1 MQQPVPPQTGTSD
14 VPPELK
20 AAQKEI
26 RDLRA
31 QVVALKQP
39 GKAEAD
45 PAPKDFSDLSDQVAG
60 LQDEQPASPAP
71 SGSGTEIEAIKAAA
85 EEQVSAMREQMNAM
99 RVQMAI
105 MEQNQT
111 QQDQRNANLQ
121 DRVTQLIDMLEG
133 RVEST
138 DLAALTAPGSVD
150 TVEAEPTVEEESAL
164 ASKKRMRVDMR
175 SESPPFWETWLDK
188 MADDGMTRMAI
199 AGIAML
205 FLVVLWLLVRRRR
218 SLRNLEDSILSGSAF
233 EGPASFLSGL
243 RTKKKPRYMSEQTMA
258 GMGRIEAN
266 EVDPLAEA
274 EVYLAYGRVDQAEQ
288 VLKEALARDPER
300 HELTVKLLEIYQQAD
315 DVRSFDALVSKLDLN
330 EHEVNPVVWSNVVAL
345 RLKMHKDSPL
355 QPDKTPG
362 DGSTEEST
370 PPSPESLDWELSFE
384 GAADQGSSRQEKA
397 GAGMSD
403 DNVGS
408 LESDLNPFPQ
418 PDRSVSVVKE
428 DLDVLSSTT
437 LDLSDF
443 ELDIDSDTL
452 VDDHGQN
459 LEEGLVSDP
468 GSRDTGA
475 GDEDDQS
482 SRWNEVA
489 IKVEL
494 AQAYLN
500 MGEMEEAL
508 TILTEVEHD
517 GNPEQNSQIAELI
530 RRANR
535 G

>member
-1 MQQPVPPQTGTSD
+1 
-14 VPPELK
+14 
-20 AAQKEI
+20 
-26 RDLRA
+26 
-31 QVVALKQP
+31 
-39 GKAEAD
+39 
-45 PAPKDFSDLSDQVAG
+45 
-60 LQDEQPASPAP
+60 
-71 SGSGTEIEAIKAAA
+71 
-85 EEQVSAMREQMNAM
+85 
-99 RVQMAI
+99 
-105 MEQNQT
+105 
-111 QQDQRNANLQ
+111 
-121 DRVTQLIDMLEG
+121 
-133 RVEST
+133 
-138 DLAALTAPGSVD
+138 
-150 TVEAEPTVEEESAL
+150 
-164 ASKKRMRVDMR
+164 
-175 SESPPFWETWLDK
+175 

-233 EGPASFLSGL
+233 DGPASLLSGL
-243 RTKKKPRYMSEQTMA
+243 MTKKKPRYMSEQTMA

-362 DGSTEEST
+362 AGNAEEST
-370 PPSPESLDWELSFE
+370 PPSPEPLDWELPFE
-384 GAADQGSSRQEKA
+384 GVADQGSSLQEKA
-397 GAGMSD
+397 GAGMPD
-403 DNVGS
+403 DVGS
-408 LESDLNPFPQ
+408 LESDLNPFPE
-418 PDRSVSVVKE
+418 PDRSVSVAKE
-428 DLDVLSSTT
+428 ELGMLSSATHDPS
-437 LDLSDF
+437 DLEF
-443 ELDIDSDTL
+443 EIDLDTL

-459 LEEGLVSDP
+459 LEAGLVS
-468 GSRDTGA
+468 GTGVQDTGA

-482 SRWNEVA
+482 GRWNEVA

-500 MGEMEEAL
+500 MGEKEEAL
-508 TILTEVEHD
+508 NILKEVEHD
-517 GNPEQNSQIAELI
+517 GNPEQNSQIAELL
-530 RRANR
+530 RQANR